1 MAVVDLVVGAH
12 EVHRGMVSEYS
23 RIAVVPL
30 AVELDEIPVVAVAV
44 DRESFDHHVGDA
56 GAVEK
61 HLGASEIHVAVAAS
75 SRKAS
80 VRSFL
85 VSHVIAH
92 RLVRDVRMHPLEDG
106 TCGLDIT
113 VAPQ

>member
-1 MAVVDLVVGAH
+1 
-12 EVHRGMVSEYS
+12 MVSEYR

-30 AVELDEIPVVAVAV
+30 SVKLDEIPVMSVGIHG
-44 DRESFDHHVGDA
+44 ESFDHHVGNA

-75 SRKAS
+75 SRKAP
-80 VRSFL
+80 VRGFL